1 MSKKK
6 MNYVVPDEL
15 VLDHD
20 SWNYGIPK
28 LPRMSAIKLENV
40 PNLIPF
46 DGKRNPSGRSTTS
59 TKVFFPYRTAANNW
73 YPKVGMAESATE
85 AAVGLQA
92 VMAKATYDVEFQP
105 LTVQYKDDHG
115 SLRHHTYD
123 LRLTFNTGHRRLIFV
138 RYAESLKLPATARD
152 IKAIIAG
159 TPRNAADDVMIVNAS
174 DYTRQRRDNIMRMHY
189 FAFHPDEEADEVVLQ
204 VAQRSHAFYYM
215 KDLFP
220 LAPIAQPRAFAACY
234 RLVGRGALRANLD
247 NVLWEHS
254 HLELAA

>member
-6 MNYVVPDEL
+6 MKYEEPNEF

-20 SWNYGIPK
+20 SWYYGILK
-28 LPRMSAIKLENV
+28 LAGVSRIKLENV

-59 TKVFFPYRTAANNW
+59 NKVFFPYCTAANDW
-73 YPKVGMAESATE
+73 HPKIGMAESAAE

-92 VMAKATYDVEFQP
+92 VMSKATYDVEFQP
-105 LTVQYKDDHG
+105 LTVQYEDEHG
-115 SLRHHTYD
+115 DPRPHTYD
-123 LRLTFNTGHRRLIFV
+123 LRLTFNTGHRRLVFV
-138 RYAESLKLPATARD
+138 RYEESLKLPVTARD

-174 DYTRQRRDNIMRMHY
+174 DYTRQRRDNIMRMYY
-189 FAFHPDEEADEVVLQ
+189 FESQPDDEADEVVLQ
-204 VAQRSHAFYYM
+204 VARMGRTFYYM
-215 KDLFP
+215 KDLFSQ
-220 LAPIAQPRAFAACY
+220 APISQPRAFAACH
-234 RLVGRGALRANLD
+234 RLVGRGMLRANLD